1 MDGIAKVEHV
11 AFGENLSGGFI
22 DVDQNSTIQTISHTK
37 SSKIDIA
44 DQTNLTLVDAFE
56 IPQGQAMEL
65 KGSGGGTIDI
75 SDNITLSG
83 ILKLNA
89 ENNIISGGKLLINDG
104 MLDLDQDASIA
115 SQIILNDNAS
125 MDLSSGKKL
134 SVTQSFEVPANLKLE
149 IAGTDGGSLSLSET
163 LKIAGIIQFSPPTV
177 SSQTQYHSMID
188 GTLELVAGSLLDVD
202 YHTNIASN
210 IEISGDSTIDVA
222 SGMTLTY
229 SGDAIDVNTYQLTFL
244 STGTLLNSNAVLL
257 SNSEGLIV
265 FADDITVALVKVEAG
280 SSSGKGIQVKSAGA
294 KVTNL
299 NLGADLIII
308 FDNEQYVFNI
318 ENLVVSSAA
327 TLSTE
332 GSRGLV
338 NITELL
344 QDNQD
349 ALLTLHNITAKVQE
363 EIKLS
368 FKNQIAMTDSV
379 IFEVVG
385 GLTFNVTGTMDF
397 KGHLTANINLM
408 GGTMCVID
416 NSTIDGDISHLA
428 NSVIYIA
435 PEKMLTYKGE
445 NKLEVNNL
453 ELALQ
458 GGGYFSS
465 LDNNSI
471 SLNQDGGTLKLADN
485 ATSLSHLHIDQTVST
500 AVLEVSQNQSSKCS
514 EDNVTAGSSTILVE
528 NFDHAGS
535 SNLKLADNTLLN
547 LPSSISVPQEKSM
560 TVTGENGKLVFGDTV
575 TFDNNSQLVLN
586 STDSQISGRFE
597 FKDRNVVDAQQN

>member
-1 MDGIAKVEHV
+1 GGTLESSDNTTVASDIRHLNDSTVIVATGTTLTYSGDVLQIGANTLTMSGGGNFYNTDNLTLNHEDSVLKMDGIAKVEHV
-11 AFGENLSGGFI
+11 AFGENLSGGFL

-37 SSKIDIA
+37 SSKLDIA
-44 DQTNLTLVDAFE
+44 DQTNLTLVDSFE
-56 IPQGQAMEL
+56 IPLGHAMEL
-65 KGSGGGTIDI
+65 QGSGGGTIDI

-89 ENNIISGGKLLINDG
+89 ANNIISGGKLIFNDG

-149 IAGTDGGSLSLSET
+149 IAGNDGGSLSLSET

-188 GTLELVAGSLLDVD
+188 GTLELVAGALLDVD
-202 YHTNIASN
+202 YHTNITSN
-210 IEISGDSTIDVA
+210 IKISGDSTIDVA
-222 SGMTLTY
+222 PDMTLTY

-244 STGTLLNSNAVLL
+244 GTGTLLNSNAVLL

-299 NLGADLIII
+299 NLGADLILI

-344 QDNQD
+344 QGNQE

-368 FKNQIAMTDSV
+368 FKNQIAMTDSA
-379 IFEVVG
+379 ILEVV
-385 GLTFNVTGTMDF
+385 
-397 KGHLTANINLM
+397 
-408 GGTMCVID
+408 
-416 NSTIDGDISHLA
+416 
-428 NSVIYIA
+428 
-435 PEKMLTYKGE
+435 
-445 NKLEVNNL
+445 
-453 ELALQ
+453 
-458 GGGYFSS
+458 
-465 LDNNSI
+465 
-471 SLNQDGGTLKLADN
+471 
-485 ATSLSHLHIDQTVST
+485 
-500 AVLEVSQNQSSKCS
+500 
-514 EDNVTAGSSTILVE
+514 
-528 NFDHAGS
+528 
-535 SNLKLADNTLLN
+535 
-547 LPSSISVPQEKSM
+547 
-560 TVTGENGKLVFGDTV
+560 
-575 TFDNNSQLVLN
+575 
-586 STDSQISGRFE
+586 
-597 FKDRNVVDAQQN
+597 